1 MDTTKFCP
9 YCKEEIK
16 ADAIKCRHC
25 GSMISNETV
34 MVAGGSTLSL
44 RLALSSKYEIMEE
57 IGRGGM
63 AVVYKAIQKNLERVV
78 ALKALPPTLIH
89 DKAFLERF
97 HREARSAAKL
107 SHPNIIIVH
116 DEGIE
121 GEIHYIAME
130 YLMGI
135 DLNRLIQEQGKLSA
149 DDAVEYI
156 APIASALEYAHSHG
170 LVHRDVKSSNIFIA
184 EPRRP
189 VLTDFGIAHA
199 ASGTRL
205 TMDGTILGTPD
216 FMSPEQAAGR
226 EVDGRSDIYGLGVV
240 LYHTLTGRLPFHS
253 DSPLTTI
260 YKLVNENCIPIHQL
274 VSVPEWLESV
284 VARCMEKDPTRRIQ
298 TGGEL
303 AQLLRSR
310 QAPLAAIDPGMTIQI
325 GEPPP
330 PRPQKRAP
338 GPITLSKPP
347 QRSRPVPAPPKKR
360 GIRGAS
366 LAIVIGICAVVL
378 AAGGYFLYTA
388 GVFGAKMV
396 TVPSVTGLSWTD
408 AQAQL
413 GRVGFRAVLV
423 SGPSSGRTR
432 VVDQYPLAG
441 SILKLSSAISLRTAK
456 SKLPVPS
463 VVGLEPARADSILR
477 SVGFQTG
484 TPIERAGPPEE
495 RGKVVAQI
503 PIAGS
508 AEEEGAILTLVIGI

>member
-16 ADAIKCRHC
+16 VDAIKCRHC
-25 GSMISNETV
+25 GSMISDETV

-44 RLALSSKYEIMEE
+44 RLALSTKYEIMEE

-135 DLNRLIQEQGKLSA
+135 DLNHLIQQEGKLSV
-149 DDAVEYI
+149 DDSVEFI

-240 LYHTLTGRLPFHS
+240 LYHALTGRLPFHS

-260 YKLVNENCIPIHQL
+260 YKLVNENCIPLHQL
-274 VSVPEWLESV
+274 VSVPDWLENV
-284 VARCMEKDPTRRIQ
+284 VMRCMEKDPLRRIQ

-303 AQLLRSR
+303 AQLLRAR
-310 QAPLAAIDPGMTIQI
+310 RAPAMAIDPGMTVQI
-325 GEPPP
+325 GEQEMRQM
-330 PRPQKRAP
+330 PRRPA
-338 GPITLSKPP
+338 TSAKPP
-347 QRSRPVPAPPKKR
+347 QRPRPSPAPAKGR
-360 GIRGAS
+360 GRSKFTVPFLGA
-366 LAIVIGICAVVL
+366 LLVVVL
-378 AAGGYFLYTA
+378 AVGGYFLYRA
-388 GVFGAKMV
+388 GVFGPKMLF
-396 TVPSVTGLSWTD
+396 VPQVTGMTWGD
-408 AQAQL
+408 AQML
-413 GRVGFRAVLV
+413 LERTGFRAVLS
-423 SGPSSGRTR
+423 SGPSAGRNK
-432 VVDQYPLAG
+432 VVEQYPLAG
-441 SILKLSSAISLRTAK
+441 SKIKASSTVSLRTTK
-456 SKLPVPS
+456 LKLPVPS
-463 VVGLEPARADSILR
+463 VIGRDAASADSLLR
-477 SVGFQTG
+477 SIGFLTG

-495 RGKVVAQI
+495 KGKVVAQI
-503 PIAGS
+503 PEAGS
-508 AEEEGAILTLVIGI
+508 SEEEGATLTLVIGI